1 MSKRIYVGNLSFDW
15 QKHDVTELFE
25 AYGQVNDVHMPT
37 DRATGRAR
45 GFAFVEMD
53 DESARAAIQALD
65 GQEHAGRSLRV
76 NEARPRTES
85 HSRW

>member
-1 MSKRIYVGNLSFDW
+1 MSKRIYVGNLSFDLHE
-15 QKHDVTELFE
+15 QDVTELFE
-25 AYGQVNDVHMPT
+25 AYGKVSDVHMPI
-37 DRATGRAR
+37 DRATGRPR

-53 DESARAAIQALD
+53 EEAADAAIQALD
-65 GQEHAGRSLRV
+65 GQEHGGRNLRV